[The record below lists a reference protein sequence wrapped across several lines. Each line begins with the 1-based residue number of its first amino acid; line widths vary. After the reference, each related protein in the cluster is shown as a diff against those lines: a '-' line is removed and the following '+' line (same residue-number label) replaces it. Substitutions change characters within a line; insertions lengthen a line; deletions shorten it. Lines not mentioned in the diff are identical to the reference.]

1 MDITKTL
8 VSLIALITAFLSGDY
23 LDAIEPSATT
33 QTQDARK
40 TSQIIHEECKVL
52 RKINSL

>member
-33 QTQDARK
+33 Q
-40 TSQIIHEECKVL
+40 IIHEECKVL
-52 RKINSL
+52 RKIEQ